1 VTTQAQIDAVRN
13 LLQHYLNCYDG
24 AKDQTAHDAE
34 RAIAALTAAAG
45 VETMTPTQ
53 AQIDA
58 ARRAIAL
65 MHYGYTEEEAMG
77 LATAALAA
85 AAEVGPLPQM
95 VAQQNVRYEAA
106 AIDRAI
112 ADTID
117 HCAQVAENFEWGKDD
132 DNTTLAARIRAL
144 KDKPF

>member
-1 VTTQAQIDAVRN
+1 MTTQAAQIDA
-13 LLQHYLNCYDG
+13 L
-24 AKDQTAHDAE
+24 
-34 RAIAALTAAAG
+34 RAIKEWTLRQDDTVWFDQITTLHDYCDQALT
-45 VETMTPTQ
+45 
-53 AQIDA
+53 
-58 ARRAIAL
+58 
-65 MHYGYTEEEAMG
+65 
-77 LATAALAA
+77 A

-144 KDKPF
+144 KDEP